1 MPYSDDDLFP
11 EEDNYCY
18 PSIIFDPPDSDSDS
32 DSEDLLGKI
41 YRCFDC
47 DDCDDCKTCDTGRC
61 YCPNSINYY
70 IDDYDVYEGHDEVK
84 FSKIDESSDIH
95 RLGMYHLSVCPP
107 HGTTT
112 HNITIINNNCE
123 YDSQFDHNDNNII
136 RSNYE
141 GVSIHVDEIMNILKI
156 FKNRLDNDD

>member
-11 EEDNYCY
+11 EEDNSCY

-41 YRCFDC
+41 YLCFDC
-47 DDCDDCKTCDTGRC
+47 DDCSNNDCKTCKIGQC
-61 YCPNSINYY
+61 YYCPKSIHYN
-70 IDDYDVYEGHDEVK
+70 IHDYCEEEVK
-84 FSKIDESSDIH
+84 FSKFDSDIH
-95 RLGMYHLSVCPP
+95 RLGLYHLRVLPP

-123 YDSQFDHNDNNII
+123 YDSQFHDDDDIIINN
-136 RSNYE
+136 
-141 GVSIHVDEIMNILKI
+141 GVSIHFNEIINLLKI